1 MNVNKAIKESA
12 RNVKNSNEV
21 AEVNFQKWRESKD
34 CFIIYEFFWLAFWF
48 ILKQQVWFTQQCQNE
63 LLKPFHS

>member
-34 CFIIYEFFWLAFWF
+34 CFIIYEFLISFLVHFKTTGVIYSTMSKWTTETF
-48 ILKQQVWFTQQCQNE
+48 
-63 LLKPFHS
+63 S